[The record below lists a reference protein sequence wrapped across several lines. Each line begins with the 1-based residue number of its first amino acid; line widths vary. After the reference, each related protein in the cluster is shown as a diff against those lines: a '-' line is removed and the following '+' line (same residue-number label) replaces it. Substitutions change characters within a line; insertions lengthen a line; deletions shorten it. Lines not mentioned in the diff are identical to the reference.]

1 MVEAEDLG
9 EDLEEAEEDLEAD
22 LEEEVLEEA
31 VEKCLVNHCDA
42 PSGTNFNWFPLKKVF
57 IILIPIWPMLILGK
71 YIVVISRNFLIIQ
84 DK

>member
-9 EDLEEAEEDLEAD
+9 EGHEEAEEGLEAD
-22 LEEEVLEEA
+22 LVEAVLEEA
-31 VEKCLVNHCDA
+31 VEKCLVNHSDA

-71 YIVVISRNFLIIQ
+71 YIVVISRKIFNNS
-84 DK
+84 

>member
-1 MVEAEDLG
+1 MG
-9 EDLEEAEEDLEAD
+9 EGLEEAEEGLEAV
-22 LEEEVLEEA
+22 LVEAVLEEA
-31 VEKCLVNHCDA
+31 VEKCPVNPYDA

-71 YIVVISRNFLIIQ
+71 YIVVISRNFFMIIQ

>member
-9 EDLEEAEEDLEAD
+9 EGLEEAEEDLEAD

-31 VEKCLVNHCDA
+31 VEKCLVNHYDA

-57 IILIPIWPMLILGK
+57 ITLIPIWPTLILGK